1 MHRLGH
7 GLGLDAHEE
16 PYIVSGNRLLLQP
29 GMVYSNE
36 PGIYIDGK
44 WGVRIEDIILVAD
57 SSVRSLN
64 CATRDIVSMN

>member
-1 MHRLGH
+1 
-7 GLGLDAHEE
+7 
-16 PYIVSGNRLLLQP
+16 
-29 GMVYSNE
+29 MVYSNE